1 MPMTRIV
8 DDHYVADS
16 NNAHIDTSEFEREL
30 NELFGTRT
38 GQDLE
43 NANLWS
49 NIHDLIEK
57 KTSAAPTEPSDDQLI
72 CRYFSPIKFLWFLSQ
87 KTIFFSRSNG
97 FDDARDSM
105 IPEDYNQCVQS
116 LLMKRK
122 VIPLA
127 WDEHVR
133 LMQSRWLVSCWTEI
147 TGPHDDYLLWHRYAG
162 GKDGVGITLRYGMLR
177 DLFKQSLEADQ
188 NTEGFYAGY
197 VSYEQP
203 LKIAPFNKR
212 RMFRNEKEIRFVSR
226 TDILDHKQIEIA
238 DLLPEIGLRLS
249 PEASDEH
256 HAAIRHLWKKYSG
269 RTDRIH
275 IAGD

>member
-8 DDHYVADS
+8 DDHYVANS
-16 NNAHIDTSEFEREL
+16 NNADINTSEFKREL
-30 NELFGTRT
+30 NGLFGTRT

-87 KTIFFSRSNG
+87 KAIFFSRSNG

-122 VIPLA
+122 VIPLN

-177 DLFKQSLEADQ
+177 DLFKKSLKADQ
-188 NTEGFYAGY
+188 YTEGLLYAGY

-226 TDILDHKQIEIA
+226 TDILACAQIEIT

-249 PEASDEH
+249 PEVSDEH
-256 HAAIRHLWKKYSG
+256 HAAIRELWLRSG
-269 RTDRIH
+269 GKDRIH
-275 IAGD
+275 RAGG